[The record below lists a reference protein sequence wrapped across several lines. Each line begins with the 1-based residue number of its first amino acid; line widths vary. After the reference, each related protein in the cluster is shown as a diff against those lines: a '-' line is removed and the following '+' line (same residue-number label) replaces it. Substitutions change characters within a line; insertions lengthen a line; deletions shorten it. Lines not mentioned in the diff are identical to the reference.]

1 MGERWEY
8 KIVHVS
14 ADRWTRT
21 GLPEE
26 LNQHFDKLGTEGW
39 ELVGTEAI
47 IRPNL
52 FRAAGQTVGIVAFF
66 KRRLPG

>member
-1 MGERWEY
+1 
-8 KIVHVS
+8 
-14 ADRWTRT
+14 
-21 GLPEE
+21 LPEE